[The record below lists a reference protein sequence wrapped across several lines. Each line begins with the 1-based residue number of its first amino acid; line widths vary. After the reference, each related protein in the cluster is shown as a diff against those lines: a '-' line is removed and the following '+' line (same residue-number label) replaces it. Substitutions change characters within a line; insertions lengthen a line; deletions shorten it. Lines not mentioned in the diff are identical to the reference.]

1 MKIDLIISSL
11 VGGGAER
18 VVSLLANKFADS
30 GHEVR
35 LLTFDEVDDAYT
47 LDPRIKRIKYQ
58 KRFLI
63 FNFTSV
69 KCLFFLLWFYR
80 KKNNRPD
87 IISSHMTLIGYA
99 TIPISKLYNIKV
111 ITTEHINHLNGKE
124 FLGNRILWKF
134 LYPFADAV
142 TVLTKYDLEF
152 FRNINKNTFVIHNPS
167 SYLTNELLE
176 NANRDKVLLVVGHL
190 DRIHQKGFDNLMDIA
205 NEILPKFP
213 DWKLK
218 IVGGGEIGMEMIKIK
233 INQYNLSQQ
242 VILTGFRTD
251 VDKIMQNSEIYML
264 PSRYEGLPMV
274 LIEAMSQNMVCV
286 SYDCISGPS
295 EIIKHN
301 YNGVLVKDQDQID
314 MVKQL
319 TRVMEDEGLRQ
330 NLRKNIEG
338 SLSKFSIDEVSQVWE
353 RLFEKMTQNN
363 VNKIN

>member
-1 MKIDLIISSL
+1 
-11 VGGGAER
+11 
-18 VVSLLANKFADS
+18 
-30 GHEVR
+30 
-35 LLTFDEVDDAYT
+35 
-47 LDPRIKRIKYQ
+47 
-58 KRFLI
+58 
-63 FNFTSV
+63 
-69 KCLFFLLWFYR
+69 
-80 KKNNRPD
+80 
-87 IISSHMTLIGYA
+87 
-99 TIPISKLYNIKV
+99 
-111 ITTEHINHLNGKE
+111 
-124 FLGNRILWKF
+124 
-134 LYPFADAV
+134 
-142 TVLTKYDLEF
+142 
-152 FRNINKNTFVIHNPS
+152 
-167 SYLTNELLE
+167 
-176 NANRDKVLLVVGHL
+176 
-190 DRIHQKGFDNLMDIA
+190 MDIA

-338 SLSKFSIDEVSQVWE
+338 SLNKFSIDEVSQVWE